1 MPNSLLKCD
10 SNNPKPP
17 SIEEHSYEKFFKKKK
32 LNFLIILYYFN
43 VLILKI
49 NLKK

>member
-17 SIEEHSYEKFFKKKK
+17 SIEEHSYEKILKIK
-32 LNFLIILYYFN
+32 LNFLIILDYFN
-43 VLILKI
+43 LLILKI